1 MEPEQNNEQKQINKV
16 ADTGNDSNDDLQIF
30 DAILKTIKDRQ
41 KVREFAVV
49 SIKLNFIF
57 AGLLFISLVCN
68 VIFGWFATHPDRQYF
83 ASDNGKI
90 IQLVP
95 MKEPYRKA
103 ADIIQF
109 ARDTMIS
116 SFTLD
121 FLNWR
126 ASLENSRRNYT
137 QDGFKS
143 FLESL
148 QQSGVLDTVR
158 NRRMNMTIS
167 AGTGVLTREGLDN
180 GTYVWYVDVP
190 IEIKL
195 AGQTT
200 ELPAQK
206 FLATIRVERV
216 STLDS
221 LEGVGVGQ
229 IITRPM

>member
-1 MEPEQNNEQKQINKV
+1 M
-16 ADTGNDSNDDLQIF
+16 DSQEHLEEKKPDDHSKDEENALNAVF
-30 DAILKTIKDRQ
+30 RTIQDR
-41 KVREFAVV
+41 KKIREFSEV
-49 SIKLNFIF
+49 SVKLNFIII
-57 AGLLFISLVCN
+57 GLLFISVITNLVL
-68 VIFGWFATHPDRQYF
+68 GWFATHPDRQYF
-83 ASDNGKI
+83 ASDNGRI
-90 IQLVP
+90 IALVP
-95 MKEPYRKA
+95 MQEPYRKA

-126 ASLENSRRNYT
+126 ASLESSRSNYT

-180 GTYVWYVDVP
+180 GTYVWYVDLP

-221 LEGVGVGQ
+221 LDGVGVGQ